1 MEPSRFQQFIK
12 EARSDPDGPLMLG
25 DFGEWLGDET
35 AQGPVMDVGEM
46 SKDKRPEYRRK
57 LEDRSGEGDY

>member
-1 MEPSRFQQFIK
+1 MALGWP
-12 EARSDPDGPLMLG
+12 LG